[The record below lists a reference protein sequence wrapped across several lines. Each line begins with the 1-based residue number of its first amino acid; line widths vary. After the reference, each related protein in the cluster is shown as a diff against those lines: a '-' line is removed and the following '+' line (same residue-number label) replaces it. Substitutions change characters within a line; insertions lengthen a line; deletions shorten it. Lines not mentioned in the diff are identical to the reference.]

1 MQLFAR
7 GVAPAIAT
15 GNCAVVKPADETP
28 RTSVRLAELAVAAGI
43 PDGAVNV
50 VPGIGAG
57 AGAALTA
64 HPDIRQIGFVGSTAV
79 GALVNTHL
87 TTANRD
93 ETCWPRPHDIDFHRP
108 DNPHTSFGVG
118 VHRCLGTHLARLE
131 MQLLF
136 EEWHRRIPEYAIAE
150 GTSHRAR
157 LVRANIGMES
167 LRLTIPT
174 A

>member
-1 MQLFAR
+1 
-7 GVAPAIAT
+7 
-15 GNCAVVKPADETP
+15 
-28 RTSVRLAELAVAAGI
+28 
-43 PDGAVNV
+43 
-50 VPGIGAG
+50 
-57 AGAALTA
+57 
-64 HPDIRQIGFVGSTAV
+64 
-79 GALVNTHL
+79 
-87 TTANRD
+87 RD

-150 GTSHRAR
+150 GTSPRAR